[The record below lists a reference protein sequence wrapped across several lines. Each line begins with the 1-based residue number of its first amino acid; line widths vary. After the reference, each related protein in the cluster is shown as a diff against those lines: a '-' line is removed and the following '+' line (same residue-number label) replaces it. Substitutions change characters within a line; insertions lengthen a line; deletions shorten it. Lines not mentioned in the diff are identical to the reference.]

1 VVTFAVHLSLVI
13 LPIPPS
19 FPGPWVLLL
28 LLVEKG
34 EVPPLHS
41 LNTDKTW
48 YFHQGAT
55 LDLHIF
61 DRNQYHNVKLV
72 MFASG
77 ADCSLQFTVPVG
89 TILGAILNRQSKD
102 TYSFVSCSVCPG
114 FKEEGFFW
122 LDIAELRRK
131 FKAHQ

>member
-1 VVTFAVHLSLVI
+1 
-13 LPIPPS
+13 
-19 FPGPWVLLL
+19 
-28 LLVEKG
+28 
-34 EVPPLHS
+34 LHS
-41 LNTDKTW
+41 LDADETW

-131 FKAHQ
+131 FKAHQELLGKLSKPVEY

>member
-1 VVTFAVHLSLVI
+1 MVTFAVHLSLVI

-77 ADCSLQFTVPVG
+77 AECSLQFTVPVG